1 MPFDLQHL
9 YIMFIE
15 RKKERERA
23 RIADLLP
30 LQHLLM
36 KYFPFSLMGH
46 KTDFIASFTAID
58 LPVVSSAIKWVLA
71 SFKGVVLGEEVHLCG
86 GGRHTAIT
94 SSNVSK
100 VIRVI
105 GKHTLLCAERCVL
118 CAVN

>member
-1 MPFDLQHL
+1 
-9 YIMFIE
+9 
-15 RKKERERA
+15 
-23 RIADLLP
+23 
-30 LQHLLM
+30 M

-46 KTDFIASFTAID
+46 KTDLTASFTAID
-58 LPVVSSAIKWVLA
+58 LPVSSAIKWVLA
-71 SFKGVVLGEEVHLCG
+71 LFKDVVLVEEVHLCG